1 MNVAMESEK
10 KEPSVGGRLL
20 IDLGPLLVFF
30 LVNFLAPVPDV
41 LKIFYATGAFMA
53 AMIVAMMVSYLR
65 YRHISPLLWFSGI
78 MVVILGGV
86 TIWLH
91 NDVFIKMKPTV
102 YYVFIASLLGFGLA
116 TGRNL
121 LKMVLGAAY
130 PGLSEQGWKL
140 LTRNWAIFFLVMA
153 VVNEAGL
160 AQQHDQLL
168 DRLQI
173 VGLPPRH
180 LPVRHRQRADADE
193 ARNATGEG
201 RARSRRCR
209 RSNERTRRLR
219 PAPVKALRKAATR
232 R

>member
-1 MNVAMESEK
+1 MTVTVDTAK
-10 KEPSVGGRLL
+10 KEPSVLGRLM

-53 AMIVAMMVSYLR
+53 AMIVAMLVSYLR

-116 TGRNL
+116 TRRNL

-130 PGLSEQGWKL
+130 PGLSERGWQL
-140 LTRNWAIFFLVMA
+140 LTRNWALFFLVMA
-153 VVNEAGL
+153 LVNEAVWRNTSTSFWVGFKLWGFLPATFLFAIANVPMRMKHGL
-160 AQQHDQLL
+160 QLEP
-168 DRLQI
+168 
-173 VGLPPRH
+173 GKNEPPVP
-180 LPVRHRQRADADE
+180 PVQ
-193 ARNATGEG
+193 
-201 RARSRRCR
+201 
-209 RSNERTRRLR
+209 
-219 PAPVKALRKAATR
+219 
-232 R
+232 

>member
-1 MNVAMESEK
+1 METAEK
-10 KEPSVGGRLL
+10 REPSVAGRLL

-78 MVVILGGV
+78 MVVILGGI

-102 YYVFIASLLGFGLA
+102 YYVLVASLLLFGLA
-116 TGRNL
+116 TRRNL

-130 PGLSEQGWKL
+130 PGLSERGWQL
-140 LTRNWAIFFLVMA
+140 LTRNWAIFFLAMA
-153 VVNEAGL
+153 AVNEAVWRNTDTSFWIGFKL
-160 AQQHDQLL
+160 WGFLPATFLFAIANVPMLMKHGMQLEKA
-168 DRLQI
+168 
-173 VGLPPRH
+173 GEEPPVP
-180 LPVRHRQRADADE
+180 PVQ
-193 ARNATGEG
+193 
-201 RARSRRCR
+201 
-209 RSNERTRRLR
+209 
-219 PAPVKALRKAATR
+219 
-232 R
+232 

>member
-1 MNVAMESEK
+1 VAEK
-10 KEPSVGGRLL
+10 KEPSVLGRLM

-30 LVNFLAPVPDV
+30 LVNFLAPVPDI
-41 LKIFYATGAFMA
+41 LKIFYATGAFMT

-102 YYVFIASLLGFGLA
+102 YYLFIASLLGFGLA

-130 PGLSEQGWKL
+130 PGLSERGWQL
-140 LTRNWAIFFLVMA
+140 LSRNWAVFFLVMA
-153 VVNEAGL
+153 LVNEAVWRNTSTSFWIGFKLWGFLPATFLFAL
-160 AQQHDQLL
+160 ANVPMLMKHGMQLEKGK
-168 DRLQI
+168 DE
-173 VGLPPRH
+173 PPV
-180 LPVRHRQRADADE
+180 PPSQ
-193 ARNATGEG
+193 
-201 RARSRRCR
+201 
-209 RSNERTRRLR
+209 
-219 PAPVKALRKAATR
+219 
-232 R
+232 

>member
-1 MNVAMESEK
+1 VSVVAEK
-10 KEPSVGGRLL
+10 KEPTVLGRLL

-30 LVNFLAPVPDV
+30 LVNFLAPVPEL

-130 PGLSEQGWKL
+130 PGLSERGWKL
-140 LTRNWAIFFLVMA
+140 LTRNWAVFFLVMA
-153 VVNEAGL
+153 LVNELVWRNSTTSFWIGFKLWGFLPATFLFAIANVPMLMKHGM
-160 AQQHDQLL
+160 QLEP
-168 DRLQI
+168 
-173 VGLPPRH
+173 GKEEPPV
-180 LPVRHRQRADADE
+180 PPSQ
-193 ARNATGEG
+193 
-201 RARSRRCR
+201 
-209 RSNERTRRLR
+209 
-219 PAPVKALRKAATR
+219 
-232 R
+232 

>member
-1 MNVAMESEK
+1 MTAEK
-10 KEPSVGGRLL
+10 REPSVAGRLM

-30 LVNFLAPVPDV
+30 LVNFFAPVPDV

-65 YRHISPLLWFSGI
+65 YKHISPLLWFSGI

-102 YYVFIASLLGFGLA
+102 YYLLIASLLVFGLS

-130 PGLSEQGWKL
+130 PGLSERGWQL
-140 LTRNWAIFFLVMA
+140 LTRNWAIFFAVMA
-153 VVNEAGL
+153 VVNEAVWRNTDTSFWIGFKL
-160 AQQHDQLL
+160 WGFLPATFLFAIANVPMLMKHGMQLEP
-168 DRLQI
+168 
-173 VGLPPRH
+173 GKEEPPVP
-180 LPVRHRQRADADE
+180 PVQ
-193 ARNATGEG
+193 
-201 RARSRRCR
+201 
-209 RSNERTRRLR
+209 
-219 PAPVKALRKAATR
+219 
-232 R
+232 